1 MIPLAGRR
9 IQDLFAELITAE
21 EVEVAGLGRYFDGL
35 DCFVEGGCVLFYIY
49 KIGFSIIIPFRLYYR
64 ESIFAGLV

>member
-21 EVEVAGLGRYFDGL
+21 EVEVAGPGGDFDRL
-35 DCFVEGGCVLFYIY
+35 ECLAEGSAFFWLRIEKFSEIVITFNFY
-49 KIGFSIIIPFRLYYR
+49 
-64 ESIFAGLV
+64 